1 MLIIVRQPCL
11 FASQKQG
18 GIAALATAATS
29 IFTLYAELSSLTV
42 PDVDDTLLD
51 TIGISTLELLLTGF
65 ILLAA

>member
-1 MLIIVRQPCL
+1 MPETVVVPCN
-11 FASQKQG
+11 ATIA

-29 IFTLYAELSSLTV
+29 IFTSYAELSSLTV